1 MKMNDI
7 EQAKIIPINEVL
19 EKYGNTCPKCGHVL
33 DIGNTNRCR
42 CHKCSTNY
50 STVDLI
56 QALYGVNIPRAIEIL
71 NNGNIELIQKERLE
85 KIRIEYKEKQ
95 AKNEKHIKRVNNMI
109 FKNSIEPTEACLEYL
124 NSRCIKDSLKGLD
137 KAYIEI
143 KGNIYN
149 GNETIIYRF
158 RKQGT
163 GIQKSLSKNKDGKR
177 FVRNIGTVK
186 PLIHKAYDSNKYI
199 IVEGIEDALTCHVL
213 GYNFI
218 CLNSVSNTGRLI
230 EIIKSNIEKFKDKEL
245 LICTDYDKGGM
256 DSFEQLEKFFYS
268 TGLNYGVPFFYADM
282 LDNNCKDINEYFI
295 KIRQQ
300 GGNEI
305 LNDKN

>member
-1 MKMNDI
+1 MDI
-7 EQAKIIPINEVL
+7 EQAKLIPIQEIL
-19 EKYGNTCPKCGHVL
+19 YKYGDICPKCGHKL

-42 CHKCSTNY
+42 CHKCNTIY

-56 QALYGVNIPRAIEIL
+56 QALYGINIPEAIKIL
-71 NNGNIELIQKERLE
+71 IGEDIKPVEKKQLE
-85 KIRIEYKEKQ
+85 KIRIELK
-95 AKNEKHIKRVNNMI
+95 EKHIKRVNNMI

-143 KGNIYN
+143 KSNIYN

-158 RKQGT
+158 RKQGS
-163 GIQKSLSKNKDGKR
+163 GIQKALKKNEKR

-230 EIIKSNIEKFKDKEL
+230 DIIKNNIEKFKDKEL
-245 LICTDYDKGGM
+245 LICTDYDKGGL
-256 DSFEQLEKFFYS
+256 DSFEQLENFFIS
-268 TGLNYGVPFFYADM
+268 TGLMFDIPPFYDDM
-282 LDNNCKDINEYFI
+282 LKNRCKDINEYFI
-295 KIRQQ
+295 KQRQL
-300 GGNEI
+300 GKE
-305 LNDKN
+305 LKK

>member
-1 MKMNDI
+1 MDI
-7 EQAKIIPINEVL
+7 EQAKLIPIQEIL
-19 EKYGNTCPKCGHVL
+19 YKYGDICPKCGHKL

-42 CHKCSTNY
+42 CHKCNTIY

-56 QALYGVNIPRAIEIL
+56 QALYGINIPEAIKIL
-71 NNGNIELIQKERLE
+71 IGEDIKPVEKKQLE

-143 KGNIYN
+143 KSNIYN

-163 GIQKSLSKNKDGKR
+163 GIQKSLSKNKDRKR

-230 EIIKSNIEKFKDKEL
+230 DIIKNNIEKFKDKEL
-245 LICTDYDKGGM
+245 LICTDYDKGGL
-256 DSFEQLEKFFYS
+256 DSFEQLENFFIS
-268 TGLNYGVPFFYADM
+268 TGLMFDIPPFYDDM
-282 LDNNCKDINEYFI
+282 LKNRCKDINEYFI
-295 KIRQQ
+295 KQRQL
-300 GGNEI
+300 GKE
-305 LNDKN
+305 LKK

>member
-1 MKMNDI
+1 MDI
-7 EQAKIIPINEVL
+7 EQAKLIPIQEIL
-19 EKYGNTCPKCGHVL
+19 YKYGDICPKCGHKL

-42 CHKCSTNY
+42 CHKCNTIY

-56 QALYGVNIPRAIEIL
+56 QALYGINIPEAIKIL
-71 NNGNIELIQKERLE
+71 IGEDIKPVEKKQLE
-85 KIRIEYKEKQ
+85 KIRIELK
-95 AKNEKHIKRVNNMI
+95 EKHIKRVNNMI

-143 KGNIYN
+143 KSNIYN

-158 RKQGT
+158 RKQGS
-163 GIQKSLSKNKDGKR
+163 GIQKALKKNEKR

>member
-1 MKMNDI
+1 MDI
-7 EQAKIIPINEVL
+7 EQAKLIPIQDIL
-19 EKYGNTCPKCGHVL
+19 YKYGDICPKCGHKL

-42 CHKCSTNY
+42 CHKCNTIY

-56 QALYGVNIPRAIEIL
+56 QALYGINIPEAIKIL
-71 NNGNIELIQKERLE
+71 IGEDIKPVEKKQLE
-85 KIRIEYKEKQ
+85 KIRIELKEKQ

-124 NSRCIKDSLKGLD
+124 DSRCIKDSLKGLD
-137 KAYIEI
+137 KAYVEI
-143 KGNIYN
+143 KSNIYN

-158 RKQGT
+158 RKQGS
-163 GIQKSLSKNKDGKR
+163 GIQKALKKNEKR

-218 CLNSVSNTGRLI
+218 CLNSISNTSKLI
-230 EIIKSNIEKFKDKEL
+230 EIIKSNIEKFRDKEL

-256 DSFEQLEKFFYS
+256 ECFEELEKFFS
-268 TGLNYGVPFFYADM
+268 LVDLMYGVPPFYTDM
-282 LDNNCKDINEYFI
+282 LENKCKDINEYFV

-300 GGNEI
+300 GGNKI

>member
-1 MKMNDI
+1 MDI
-7 EQAKIIPINEVL
+7 EQAKLIPIQEIL
-19 EKYGNTCPKCGHVL
+19 YKYGDICPKCGHKL

-42 CHKCSTNY
+42 CHKCNTIY

-56 QALYGVNIPRAIEIL
+56 QALYGINIPEAIKIL
-71 NNGNIELIQKERLE
+71 IGEDIKPVEKKQLE
-85 KIRIEYKEKQ
+85 KIRIELKEKQ
-95 AKNEKHIKRVNNMI
+95 LEKEKHNKQVNNMI
-109 FKNSIEPTEACLEYL
+109 FKNSIEPTQACLEYL
-124 NSRCIKDSLKGLD
+124 DSRCIKDSLKGLD

-143 KGNIYN
+143 KSNIYN

-158 RKQGT
+158 KKQGT
-163 GIQKSLSKNKDGKR
+163 GIQKALSKNKDGKR

-186 PLIHKAYDSNKYI
+186 PVFHKAYDSNKYI

-218 CLNSVSNTGRLI
+218 CLNSISNTGRLI
-230 EIIKSNIEKFKDKEL
+230 DIIKNNIEKFRDKEL
-245 LICTDYDKGGM
+245 LICTDYDRGGM
-256 DSFEQLEKFFYS
+256 ECFEELEKFFS
-268 TGLNYGVPFFYADM
+268 LADLMYGVAPFYIDM
-282 LDNNCKDINEYFI
+282 LENKCKDINEYFV

-300 GGNEI
+300 GGNKI

>member
-1 MKMNDI
+1 MDI
-7 EQAKIIPINEVL
+7 EQAKLIPIQEIL
-19 EKYGNTCPKCGHVL
+19 YKYGDICPKCGHKL

-42 CHKCSTNY
+42 CHKCNTIY

-56 QALYGVNIPRAIEIL
+56 QALYGINIPKAIKIL
-71 NNGNIELIQKERLE
+71 IGEDIKPVEKKQLE
-85 KIRIEYKEKQ
+85 KIRIELKEKQ
-95 AKNEKHIKRVNNMI
+95 LEKEKHNKQVNNMI
-109 FKNSIEPTEACLEYL
+109 FKNSVEPTQACLEYL
-124 NSRCIKDSLKGLD
+124 DSRCIKESLKSLD

-143 KGNIYN
+143 KSNIYN

-163 GIQKSLSKNKDGKR
+163 GIQKSLSKNKDRKR

-218 CLNSVSNTGRLI
+218 CLNSISNTSKLI

>member
-1 MKMNDI
+1 MDI
-7 EQAKIIPINEVL
+7 EQAKLIPIQEIL
-19 EKYGNTCPKCGHVL
+19 YKYGDICPKCGHKL

-42 CHKCSTNY
+42 CHKCNTIY

-56 QALYGVNIPRAIEIL
+56 QALYGINIPEAIKIL
-71 NNGNIELIQKERLE
+71 IGEDIKPVEKKQLE
-85 KIRIEYKEKQ
+85 KIRIELKEKQ
-95 AKNEKHIKRVNNMI
+95 LEKEKHNKQVNNMI
-109 FKNSIEPTEACLEYL
+109 FKNSIEPTQACLEYL
-124 NSRCIKDSLKGLD
+124 DSRCIKDSLKGLD

-143 KGNIYN
+143 KSNIYN

-158 RKQGT
+158 KKQGT
-163 GIQKSLSKNKDGKR
+163 GIQKALSKNKDGKR

-186 PLIHKAYDSNKYI
+186 PVFHKAYDSNKYI

-218 CLNSVSNTGRLI
+218 CLNSISNTGRLI
-230 EIIKSNIEKFKDKEL
+230 DIIKNNIEKFRDKEL
-245 LICTDYDKGGM
+245 LICTDYDRGGM
-256 DSFEQLEKFFYS
+256 ECFEELEKFFS
-268 TGLNYGVPFFYADM
+268 LADLMYGVPPFYIDM
-282 LDNNCKDINEYFI
+282 LENKCKDINEYFV

-300 GGNEI
+300 GGNKI

>member
-1 MKMNDI
+1 MDI
-7 EQAKIIPINEVL
+7 EQAKLIPIQDIL
-19 EKYGNTCPKCGHVL
+19 YKYGDICPKCGHKL

-42 CHKCSTNY
+42 CHKCNTIY

-56 QALYGVNIPRAIEIL
+56 QALYGINIPEAIKIL
-71 NNGNIELIQKERLE
+71 IGEDIKPVEKKQLE
-85 KIRIEYKEKQ
+85 KIRIELK
-95 AKNEKHIKRVNNMI
+95 EKHIKRVNNMI

-143 KGNIYN
+143 KSNIYN

-158 RKQGT
+158 RKQGS
-163 GIQKSLSKNKDGKR
+163 GIQKALKKNEKR

-282 LDNNCKDINEYFI
+282 LDNNCKDINEYFV

>member
-1 MKMNDI
+1 MDI
-7 EQAKIIPINEVL
+7 EQAKLIPIQEIL
-19 EKYGNTCPKCGHVL
+19 YKYGDICPKCGHKL

-42 CHKCSTNY
+42 CHKCNTIY

-56 QALYGVNIPRAIEIL
+56 QALYGINIPEAIKIL
-71 NNGNIELIQKERLE
+71 IGEDIKPVEKKQLE
-85 KIRIEYKEKQ
+85 KIRIELKEKQ
-95 AKNEKHIKRVNNMI
+95 LEKEKHNKQVNNMI
-109 FKNSIEPTEACLEYL
+109 FKNSIEPTQACLEYL
-124 NSRCIKDSLKGLD
+124 DSRCIKDSLKGLD

-143 KGNIYN
+143 KSNIYN

-158 RKQGT
+158 KKQGT
-163 GIQKSLSKNKDGKR
+163 GIQKALSKNKDGKR

-186 PLIHKAYDSNKYI
+186 PVFHKAYDSNKYI

-218 CLNSVSNTGRLI
+218 CLNSISNTGRLI
-230 EIIKSNIEKFKDKEL
+230 DIIKNNIEKFRDKEL

-256 DSFEQLEKFFYS
+256 KCFEELEKFFS
-268 TGLNYGVPFFYADM
+268 LADLMYGVPPFYTDM
-282 LDNNCKDINEYFI
+282 LENKCKDINEYFV

-300 GGNEI
+300 GGNKI

>member
-1 MKMNDI
+1 MDI
-7 EQAKIIPINEVL
+7 EQAKLIPIQEIL
-19 EKYGNTCPKCGHVL
+19 YKYGDICPKCGHKL

-42 CHKCSTNY
+42 CHKCNTIY

-56 QALYGVNIPRAIEIL
+56 QALYGINIPEAIKIL
-71 NNGNIELIQKERLE
+71 IGEDIKPVEKKELE
-85 KIRIEYKEKQ
+85 KIRIELKEKQ
-95 AKNEKHIKRVNNMI
+95 LEKEKHNKQVNNMI
-109 FKNSIEPTEACLEYL
+109 FKNSIEPTQACLEYL
-124 NSRCIKDSLKGLD
+124 DSRCIKDSLKGLD

-143 KGNIYN
+143 KSNIYN

-158 RKQGT
+158 KKQGT
-163 GIQKSLSKNKDGKR
+163 GIQKALSKNKDGKR

-186 PLIHKAYDSNKYI
+186 PVFHKAYDSNKYI

-218 CLNSVSNTGRLI
+218 CLNSISNTGRLI
-230 EIIKSNIEKFKDKEL
+230 DIIKNNIEKFRDKEL

-256 DSFEQLEKFFYS
+256 ECFEELEKFFS
-268 TGLNYGVPFFYADM
+268 LADLMYGVAPFYIDM
-282 LDNNCKDINEYFI
+282 LENKCKDINEYFV

-300 GGNEI
+300 GGNKI

>member
-1 MKMNDI
+1 MKCKEVLRMDI
-7 EQAKIIPINEVL
+7 EQAKLTPIQDVL
-19 EKYGNTCPKCGHVL
+19 YKYGDICPKCGHKL

-42 CHKCSTNY
+42 CHKCNTIY

-56 QALYGVNIPRAIEIL
+56 QALYGINIPEAIKIL
-71 NNGNIELIQKERLE
+71 IGEDIKPVEKKQLE

-143 KGNIYN
+143 KSNIYN

-158 RKQGT
+158 RKQGS
-163 GIQKSLSKNKDGKR
+163 GIQKALKKNEKR

-230 EIIKSNIEKFKDKEL
+230 DIIKNNIEKFKDKEL
-245 LICTDYDKGGM
+245 LICTDYDKGGL
-256 DSFEQLEKFFYS
+256 DSFEQLENFFIS
-268 TGLNYGVPFFYADM
+268 TGLMFDIPPFYDDM
-282 LDNNCKDINEYFI
+282 LKNRCKDINEYFI
-295 KIRQQ
+295 KQRQL
-300 GGNEI
+300 GKEP
-305 LNDKN
+305 KK

>member
-1 MKMNDI
+1 MKCKEVLRMDI
-7 EQAKIIPINEVL
+7 EQAKLTPIQDVL
-19 EKYGNTCPKCGHVL
+19 YKYGDICPKCGHKL

-42 CHKCSTNY
+42 CHKCNTIY

-71 NNGNIELIQKERLE
+71 SNGNIESIQKERLE

-143 KGNIYN
+143 KSNIYN

-158 RKQGT
+158 RKQGS
-163 GIQKSLSKNKDGKR
+163 GIQKALKKNEKR

-230 EIIKSNIEKFKDKEL
+230 DIIKNNIEKFKDKEL
-245 LICTDYDKGGM
+245 LICTDYDKGGL
-256 DSFEQLEKFFYS
+256 DSFEQLENFFIS
-268 TGLNYGVPFFYADM
+268 TGLMFDIPPFYDDM
-282 LDNNCKDINEYFI
+282 LKNRCKDINEYFI
-295 KIRQQ
+295 KQRQL
-300 GGNEI
+300 GKEP
-305 LNDKN
+305 KK

>member
-1 MKMNDI
+1 MDI
-7 EQAKIIPINEVL
+7 EQAKLIPIQEIL
-19 EKYGNTCPKCGHVL
+19 YKYGDICPKCGHKL

-42 CHKCSTNY
+42 CHKCNTIY

-56 QALYGVNIPRAIEIL
+56 QALYGINIPEAIKIL
-71 NNGNIELIQKERLE
+71 IGEDIKPVEKKQLE

-124 NSRCIKDSLKGLD
+124 DSRCIKDRLKGLD

-143 KGNIYN
+143 KSNIYN

-163 GIQKSLSKNKDGKR
+163 GIQKSLSKNKDRKR

-230 EIIKSNIEKFKDKEL
+230 DIIKNNIEKFKDKEL
-245 LICTDYDKGGM
+245 LICTDYDKGGL
-256 DSFEQLEKFFYS
+256 DSFEQLENFFIS
-268 TGLNYGVPFFYADM
+268 TGLMFDIPPFYDDM
-282 LDNNCKDINEYFI
+282 LKNRCKDINEYFI
-295 KIRQQ
+295 KQRQL
-300 GGNEI
+300 GKEP
-305 LNDKN
+305 KK

>member
-1 MKMNDI
+1 MDI
-7 EQAKIIPINEVL
+7 EQAKLIPIQEIL
-19 EKYGNTCPKCGHVL
+19 YKYGDICPKCGHKL

-42 CHKCSTNY
+42 CHKCNTIY

-56 QALYGVNIPRAIEIL
+56 QALYGINIPKAIKIL
-71 NNGNIELIQKERLE
+71 IGEDIKPVEKKQLE
-85 KIRIEYKEKQ
+85 KIRIELKEKQ
-95 AKNEKHIKRVNNMI
+95 LEKEKHNKQVNNMI
-109 FKNSIEPTEACLEYL
+109 FKNSVEPTQACLEYL
-124 NSRCIKDSLKGLD
+124 DSRCIKESLKSLD

-143 KGNIYN
+143 KSNIYN

-163 GIQKSLSKNKDGKR
+163 GIQKSLSKNKDRKR

-186 PLIHKAYDSNKYI
+186 PVFHKAYDSNKYI

-230 EIIKSNIEKFKDKEL
+230 DIIKNNIEKFRDKEL

-256 DSFEQLEKFFYS
+256 ECFEEL
-268 TGLNYGVPFFYADM
+268 
-282 LDNNCKDINEYFI
+282 
-295 KIRQQ
+295 
-300 GGNEI
+300 
-305 LNDKN
+305 

>member
-1 MKMNDI
+1 MDI
-7 EQAKIIPINEVL
+7 EQAKLIPIQEVL
-19 EKYGNTCPKCGHVL
+19 YKYGDICPKCGHKL

-42 CHKCSTNY
+42 CHKCNTIY

-56 QALYGVNIPRAIEIL
+56 QALYGIDIPKAIKILIGENIKPVEKNQL
-71 NNGNIELIQKERLE
+71 K
-85 KIRIEYKEKQ
+85 KIRIELKEKHL
-95 AKNEKHIKRVNNMI
+95 EKEKYNKQVNNMI
-109 FKNSIEPTEACLEYL
+109 FKNSVEPTQACLEYL
-124 NSRCIKDSLKGLD
+124 DSRCIKDSLKGLD

-143 KGNIYN
+143 KSNIYN

-158 RKQGT
+158 RKQST

-186 PLIHKAYDSNKYI
+186 PVFHKAYDSNKYI

-218 CLNSVSNTGRLI
+218 CLNSISNTGRLI

-268 TGLNYGVPFFYADM
+268 TGLKYGVPFFYADM
-282 LDNNCKDINEYFI
+282 LDNKCKDINEYFV

-300 GGNEI
+300 GGNKI

>member
-1 MKMNDI
+1 MNDI

-42 CHKCSTNY
+42 CHKCNTIY

-71 NNGNIELIQKERLE
+71 SNGNIESIQKERLE

-124 NSRCIKDSLKGLD
+124 NSRCIKDSLKSLD

-143 KGNIYN
+143 KSNIYN

-158 RKQGT
+158 RKQGS
-163 GIQKSLSKNKDGKR
+163 GIQKALKKNKKK
-177 FVRNIGTVK
+177 ICKKYWYCKTV
-186 PLIHKAYDSNKYI
+186 D
-199 IVEGIEDALTCHVL
+199 T
-213 GYNFI
+213 
-218 CLNSVSNTGRLI
+218 
-230 EIIKSNIEKFKDKEL
+230 
-245 LICTDYDKGGM
+245 
-256 DSFEQLEKFFYS
+256 
-268 TGLNYGVPFFYADM
+268 
-282 LDNNCKDINEYFI
+282 
-295 KIRQQ
+295 
-300 GGNEI
+300 
-305 LNDKN
+305 

>member
-1 MKMNDI
+1 MDI
-7 EQAKIIPINEVL
+7 EQAKLTPIQDVL
-19 EKYGNTCPKCGHVL
+19 YKYGDICPKCGHKL

-42 CHKCSTNY
+42 CHKCNTIY

-56 QALYGVNIPRAIEIL
+56 QALYGINIPKAIKIL
-71 NNGNIELIQKERLE
+71 IGEDIKPVEKKQLE
-85 KIRIEYKEKQ
+85 KIRIELKEKQ
-95 AKNEKHIKRVNNMI
+95 LEKEKHNKQVNNMI
-109 FKNSIEPTEACLEYL
+109 FKNSVEPTQACLEYL
-124 NSRCIKDSLKGLD
+124 DSRCIKESLKGLD

-143 KGNIYN
+143 KSNIYN

-163 GIQKSLSKNKDGKR
+163 GIQKSLSKNKDRKR

-186 PLIHKAYDSNKYI
+186 PVFHKAYDSNKYI

-230 EIIKSNIEKFKDKEL
+230 DIIKNNIEKFRDKEL
-245 LICTDYDKGGM
+245 LICTDYDKRGM
-256 DSFEQLEKFFYS
+256 ECFEELEKFFS
-268 TGLNYGVPFFYADM
+268 LADLMYGVPPFYIDM
-282 LDNNCKDINEYFI
+282 LDNNCKDINEYFV

>member
-1 MKMNDI
+1 MDI
-7 EQAKIIPINEVL
+7 EQAKLIPIQDIL
-19 EKYGNTCPKCGHVL
+19 YKYGDICPKCGHKL

-42 CHKCSTNY
+42 CHKCNTIY

-56 QALYGVNIPRAIEIL
+56 QALYGINIPEAIKIL
-71 NNGNIELIQKERLE
+71 IGEDIKPVEKKQLE
-85 KIRIEYKEKQ
+85 KIRIELK
-95 AKNEKHIKRVNNMI
+95 EKHIKRVNNMI

-124 NSRCIKDSLKGLD
+124 DSRCIKDGLKGLD

-143 KGNIYN
+143 KSNIYN

-158 RKQGT
+158 RKQGS
-163 GIQKSLSKNKDGKR
+163 GIQKALKKNEKR

-230 EIIKSNIEKFKDKEL
+230 DIIKNNIEKFKDKEL
-245 LICTDYDKGGM
+245 LICTDYDKGGL
-256 DSFEQLEKFFYS
+256 DSFEQLENFFIS
-268 TGLNYGVPFFYADM
+268 TGLMFDIPPFYDDM
-282 LDNNCKDINEYFI
+282 LKNRCKDINEYFI
-295 KIRQQ
+295 KQRQL
-300 GGNEI
+300 GKE
-305 LNDKN
+305 LKK

>member
-1 MKMNDI
+1 MKCKEVLRMDI
-7 EQAKIIPINEVL
+7 EQAKLTPIQDVL
-19 EKYGNTCPKCGHVL
+19 YKYGDICPKCGHKL

-42 CHKCSTNY
+42 CHKCNTIY

-56 QALYGVNIPRAIEIL
+56 QALYGINIPKAIKIL
-71 NNGNIELIQKERLE
+71 IGEDIKPVEKKQLE

-143 KGNIYN
+143 KSNIYN

-158 RKQGT
+158 RKQGS
-163 GIQKSLSKNKDGKR
+163 GIQKALKKNEKR

-230 EIIKSNIEKFKDKEL
+230 DIIKNNIEKFKDKEL
-245 LICTDYDKGGM
+245 LICTDYDKGGL
-256 DSFEQLEKFFYS
+256 DSFEQLENFFIS
-268 TGLNYGVPFFYADM
+268 TGLMFDIPPFYDDM
-282 LDNNCKDINEYFI
+282 LKNRCKDINEYFI
-295 KIRQQ
+295 KQRQL
-300 GGNEI
+300 GKEP
-305 LNDKN
+305 KK

>member
-1 MKMNDI
+1 MDI
-7 EQAKIIPINEVL
+7 EQAKLIPIQEVL
-19 EKYGNTCPKCGHVL
+19 YKYGDICPKCGHKL

-42 CHKCSTNY
+42 CHKCNTIY

-56 QALYGVNIPRAIEIL
+56 QALYGINNIPKAIKIL
-71 NNGNIELIQKERLE
+71 IGEDIKPVEKKQLE
-85 KIRIEYKEKQ
+85 KIRIELKEKQ
-95 AKNEKHIKRVNNMI
+95 LEKEKHNKQVNNMI
-109 FKNSIEPTEACLEYL
+109 FKNSVEPTQACLEYL
-124 NSRCIKDSLKGLD
+124 DSRCIKESLKGLD

-143 KGNIYN
+143 KSNIYN

-186 PLIHKAYDSNKYI
+186 PVFHKAYDSNKYI

-218 CLNSVSNTGRLI
+218 CLNSISNTGRLI
-230 EIIKSNIEKFKDKEL
+230 DIIKNNIQKFRDKEL

-256 DSFEQLEKFFYS
+256 ECFEELEKFFS
-268 TGLNYGVPFFYADM
+268 LADLMYGVPPFYTDM
-282 LDNNCKDINEYFI
+282 LENKCKDINEYFV

-300 GGNEI
+300 GGNKI

>member
-1 MKMNDI
+1 MDI
-7 EQAKIIPINEVL
+7 EQAKLIPIQDIL
-19 EKYGNTCPKCGHVL
+19 YKYGDICPKCGHKL

-42 CHKCSTNY
+42 CHKCNTIY

-56 QALYGVNIPRAIEIL
+56 QALYGINIPEAIKIL
-71 NNGNIELIQKERLE
+71 IGEDIKPVEKKQLE
-85 KIRIEYKEKQ
+85 KIRIELKEKQ

-143 KGNIYN
+143 KSNIYN

-158 RKQGT
+158 RKQGS
-163 GIQKSLSKNKDGKR
+163 GIQKALKKNEKR

-218 CLNSVSNTGRLI
+218 CLNSISNTSKLI
-230 EIIKSNIEKFKDKEL
+230 EIIKSNIEKFRDKEL

-256 DSFEQLEKFFYS
+256 ECFEELEKFFS
-268 TGLNYGVPFFYADM
+268 LVDLMYGVPPFYTDM
-282 LDNNCKDINEYFI
+282 LENKCKDINEYFV

-300 GGNEI
+300 GGNKI

>member
-1 MKMNDI
+1 MDI
-7 EQAKIIPINEVL
+7 EQAKLIPIQDVL
-19 EKYGNTCPKCGHVL
+19 YKYGDICPKCGHKL

-42 CHKCSTNY
+42 CHKCNTIY

-56 QALYGVNIPRAIEIL
+56 QALYGINIPKAIKV
-71 NNGNIELIQKERLE
+71 LIGEDVKPVEKKQLE
-85 KIRIEYKEKQ
+85 KIKIELKEKQ
-95 AKNEKHIKRVNNMI
+95 LEKEKHNKQVNNMI
-109 FKNSIEPTEACLEYL
+109 FKNSVEPTQACLEYL
-124 NSRCIKDSLKGLD
+124 DSRCIKESLKGLD

-143 KGNIYN
+143 KSNIYN

-186 PLIHKAYDSNKYI
+186 PVFHKAYDSNKYI

-218 CLNSVSNTGRLI
+218 CLNSISNTGRLI
-230 EIIKSNIEKFKDKEL
+230 DIIKNSIEKFKDKEL

-256 DSFEQLEKFFYS
+256 ECFEELEKFFS
-268 TGLNYGVPFFYADM
+268 FTGLMYGIPPFYTDM
-282 LDNNCKDINEYFI
+282 LENKCKDINEYFV

-300 GGNEI
+300 GGNKI

>member
-1 MKMNDI
+1 MDI
-7 EQAKIIPINEVL
+7 EQAKLTPIQDVL
-19 EKYGNTCPKCGHVL
+19 YKYGDICPKCGHKL

-42 CHKCSTNY
+42 CHKCNTIY

-56 QALYGVNIPRAIEIL
+56 QALYGINIPKAIKIL
-71 NNGNIELIQKERLE
+71 IGEDIKPVEKKQLE

-143 KGNIYN
+143 KSNIYN

-163 GIQKSLSKNKDGKR
+163 GIQKSLSKNKDRKR

-230 EIIKSNIEKFKDKEL
+230 DIIKNNIEKFKDKEL
-245 LICTDYDKGGM
+245 LICTDYDKGGL
-256 DSFEQLEKFFYS
+256 DSFEQLENFFIS
-268 TGLNYGVPFFYADM
+268 TGLMFDIPPFYDDM
-282 LDNNCKDINEYFI
+282 LKNRCKDINEYFI
-295 KIRQQ
+295 KQRQL
-300 GGNEI
+300 GKEP
-305 LNDKN
+305 KK